1 MHNNRLEVL
10 PPEVADLKKL
20 KTLSI
25 SNNDLGTLD
34 PRLSLRTSLVRIN
47 IEGNPLKSIK
57 TQIRSAGAEPLKAYL
72 KTRLTEN
79 EIQKDEIAQG
89 IALNLPGLS

>member
-1 MHNNRLEVL
+1 MHNNRLEEL

-34 PRLSLRTSLVRIN
+34 PRLSLITSLVRIN

-57 TQIRSAGAEPLKAYL
+57 TQIRSAGAEQLKAYL

-79 EIQKDEIAQG
+79 EI
-89 IALNLPGLS
+89 